1 MTEETK
7 QETAL
12 LLKVDDLKHKFQ
24 QLQET
29 IDLMNEYS
37 SDLVVKD
44 DSTLKVAENNSSLI
58 VKTLKAIEEKRKL
71 IKEPY
76 YATSKM
82 IDEYVKTF
90 SKPLQEAKDSI
101 NTAIKDYKVVQEAI
115 ARKEAEEKR
124 KEIEKEADQ
133 KADEVDRMH
142 RIESQLIARIYG
154 GSWLNKNGQQ
164 KSSSGCLN
172 KADCKALRA
181 IIEDHVPPS
190 DQFPILED
198 EYKAMLKRTKSKLSK
213 YEALLIESESNSD
226 AIRENARTEIE
237 MLKTENQVGLNERH
251 SELKGEII
259 NEARSKIKES
269 EKEIKEAGKGVRHI
283 LKFEMVE
290 LKEVPDAWLMLNET
304 RVREWIAESKEN
316 KEMIMDRLKKGENVF
331 EGIKFWVEETY
342 VSR

>member
-1 MTEETK
+1 
-7 QETAL
+7 
-12 LLKVDDLKHKFQ
+12 
-24 QLQET
+24 
-29 IDLMNEYS
+29 
-37 SDLVVKD
+37 
-44 DSTLKVAENNSSLI
+44 
-58 VKTLKAIEEKRKL
+58 
-71 IKEPY
+71 
-76 YATSKM
+76 M